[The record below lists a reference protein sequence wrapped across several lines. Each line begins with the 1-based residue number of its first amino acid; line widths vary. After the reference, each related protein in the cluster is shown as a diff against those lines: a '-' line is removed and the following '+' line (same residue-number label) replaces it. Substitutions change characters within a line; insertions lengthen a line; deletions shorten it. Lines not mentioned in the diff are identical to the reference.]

1 MYNSFGLLLHE
12 LDQAEAGL
20 EQATHEPSDWSRQK
34 PIRWFYPIQNHIK
47 SMSIFRDE
55 NTLKP
60 FLLQNFGIG
69 LGFAIIAILAYAEFN
84 WSWPW

>member
-1 MYNSFGLLLHE
+1 MTLETTFQWLFAVGSGYFMYNSFGLLLHE
-12 LDQAEAGL
+12 LDQAE
-20 EQATHEPSDWSRQK
+20 
-34 PIRWFYPIQNHIK
+34 

-69 LGFAIIAILAYAEFN
+69 LGFAIIAVLAYAEFN